1 MADGGVELM
10 DQGFVNLSK
19 AFEILSQAGQER
31 WVSLTLKMDRG
42 RAEELVNAMC
52 LILLKRIGDA
62 HTKLTANSDSSI
74 GKYLA
79 EMVKMHGER
88 VNSSHIGGFKSTD
101 ANTLLDIARIF
112 AVLVQERLCDKS
124 LRDQAYREALASSR
138 TAGLLSSDVEEE
150 VKQVCGPD
158 IINESNSELPTE
170 AYNLTS
176 LEQNESPPSSQQS
189 SSLYSL
195 EISLPAAKESSME
208 QSKPMSLR
216 TPTDSET
223 ATSQDQ
229 LRHHL
234 NKPTYIC
241 AKNQLPTAEVN
252 SGTKSKQCLDDN
264 ESSQLVTSKNTNL
277 DFSSTPND
285 GEKLR
290 AQPLS
295 ATDHKPTTQPDSF
308 RSLEPSQS
316 DVEETFYDFVI
327 LHEVEDADEAQ
338 RLRDKLESIIRGV
351 GATFSDEFAQP
362 GKSTLRCMED
372 AIENSAFTL
381 LLLTQNFNSNLGATS
396 ADSAIVNSLENHHKM
411 NSVIPLLPRKNCLS
425 RKSFPLV
432 LKTKVALDE
441 SSRMF
446 ERNAQKAIAPEKV
459 AFQKTIWTNKQRCKK
474 LVEEQKRQQEENA
487 IKAEL
492 RQAEE
497 KLARLRLASGMQ
509 QNNMFCAASA
519 PMHPP
524 PPHGPM
530 HSQHGAWQQQQQ
542 QQPSCIH
549 IENAQN
555 VMIGNH
561 STMNIDHA
569 KNSPNEFDS

>member
-10 DQGFVNLSK
+10 DQGFANLAK
-19 AFEILSQAGQER
+19 AFEILSQAGPER
-31 WVSLTLKMDRG
+31 WLSLTLKMKRS

-62 HTKLTANSDSSI
+62 HAKLTANSDSSI

-79 EMVKMHGER
+79 EMVRLHGER

-101 ANTLLDIARIF
+101 TNTLLDIARIF
-112 AVLVQERLCDKS
+112 AILVQERLCDKS
-124 LRDQAYREALASSR
+124 LRDQAYCKALASSR
-138 TAGLLSSDVEEE
+138 AAGLLSLHLEEE

-158 IINESNSELPTE
+158 IINESNTELSTE
-170 AYNLTS
+170 TYNLTS
-176 LEQNESPPSSQQS
+176 LERHESPPSSQQLS
-189 SSLYSL
+189 SHYSL
-195 EISLPAAKESSME
+195 EISLPVAKESSMD

-223 ATSQDQ
+223 TASQDQ
-229 LRHHL
+229 LRHHV
-234 NKPTYIC
+234 NRSTNIC
-241 AKNQLPTAEVN
+241 AKDQLPTEEVN
-252 SGTKSKQCLDDN
+252 CATKLKQCLDDKS
-264 ESSQLVTSKNTNL
+264 SSQLVTSKNTNVN
-277 DFSSTPND
+277 FSSIPND
-285 GEKLR
+285 GDKLR
-290 AQPLS
+290 AQPLN
-295 ATDHKPTTQPDSF
+295 ATDHKPSTQQSF

-327 LHEVEDADEAQ
+327 LHEAEDADEAE

-372 AIENSAFTL
+372 AIENSAYTL
-381 LLLTQNFNSNLGATS
+381 LLLTQNFNSNLSATS

-432 LKTKVALDE
+432 LKTKVPLDE

-446 ERNAQKAIAPEKV
+446 ERNAQKAIAREKV
-459 AFQKTIWTNKQRCKK
+459 ALQKKVWKNKQHCKK

-492 RQAEE
+492 RKQEE
-497 KLARLRLASGMQ
+497 KLARMRLESKMQ
-509 QNNMFCAASA
+509 QNNMFYPTSA
-519 PMHPP
+519 PMHSP
-524 PPHGPM
+524 PPHGTM
-530 HSQHGAWQQQQQ
+530 HSQHDACQQQQ
-542 QQPSCIH
+542 QQPSYIH

-561 STMNIDHA
+561 STMNIDHV

>member
-10 DQGFVNLSK
+10 DQGFANLAK

-31 WVSLTLKMDRG
+31 WVSLTLKMDRR

-52 LILLKRIGDA
+52 LILLKRIGEA
-62 HTKLTANSDSSI
+62 HAKLTANSDSSI

-101 ANTLLDIARIF
+101 INTLLDIARVF

-138 TAGLLSSDVEEE
+138 MAGLLSLDVEEE

-158 IINESNSELPTE
+158 IINESNTERPTE
-170 AYNLTS
+170 TYNLTS
-176 LEQNESPPSSQQS
+176 LERNESPPSSQQS
-189 SSLYSL
+189 SSRYSL
-195 EISLPAAKESSME
+195 EISLATATESNME

-223 ATSQDQ
+223 TTSQDQ
-229 LRHHL
+229 LRHRL
-234 NKPTYIC
+234 NKSANIC
-241 AKNQLPTAEVN
+241 AKNQLPTADVN
-252 SGTKSKQCLDDN
+252 GSTKSKQCLDHN
-264 ESSQLVTSKNTNL
+264 GSSQLVTSKNTNL

-285 GEKLR
+285 GDKLR
-290 AQPLS
+290 AQPLN

-308 RSLEPSQS
+308 RSPEPSQS

-327 LHEVEDADEAQ
+327 LHEAEDADEAQ

-381 LLLTQNFNSNLGATS
+381 LLLTQNFNSNLSVTS

-432 LKTKVALDE
+432 LQTKVPLDE

-446 ERNAQKAIAPEKV
+446 ERNAQKAIAREKV
-459 AFQKTIWTNKQRCKK
+459 AIQKTVWMTKQRRKK
-474 LVEEQKRQQEENA
+474 LVEEQKRLQEENA

-492 RQAEE
+492 RREEE
-497 KLARLRLASGMQ
+497 KLARLRLESEIQ
-509 QNNMFCAASA
+509 QNNMFCVASA

-524 PPHGPM
+524 PAHGPM
-530 HSQHGAWQQQQQ
+530 HSQHGALQQ

-569 KNSPNEFDS
+569 KNSADEFDF